1 MLAVGGPLKREDL
14 NMTDHHGGA
23 EAHTAASAGPTVA
36 QLDDDAPDPVEPPP
50 AGKTWL
56 DTVLQW
62 VAPIS
67 LLLNI
72 YLAYDKFAQEKIAQ
86 PGPHIARASIDGRGG
101 AALVELRRL
110 ADAFSAQF
118 PKPAIAQTPGW
129 ISFIDEQ
136 KKLPPIALRN
146 QVIRFLTVQNF
157 TSTAYEGLTVFT
169 SSGKIAD
176 VGLLAPNSTILV
188 FYKDESMLA
197 NGKVSYRLAGT
208 KDDLSVPVPEPPRDA
223 VETISNIS
231 KRGLQSLGSVPDASD
246 RLNNLLEILNRGAN

>member
-1 MLAVGGPLKREDL
+1 MA
-14 NMTDHHGGA
+14 DHHDSA
-23 EAHTAASAGPTVA
+23 EVHTATPGGPTVA
-36 QLDDDAPDPVEPPP
+36 QPDDDAPDPVDPPP
-50 AGKTWL
+50 ASKTWL
-56 DTVLQW
+56 ESVLQW

-67 LLLNI
+67 LLLNF
-72 YLAYDKFAQEKIAQ
+72 YLAYDKLTQEKIAQ

-101 AALVELRRL
+101 AALVELKRL
-110 ADAFSAQF
+110 ADAFSTQF
-118 PKPAIAQTPGW
+118 SKPSIAQTPGW

-157 TSTAYEGLTVFT
+157 TSTAYEGLTVLT

-197 NGKVSYRLAGT
+197 DGKVSYRLAGT
-208 KDDLSVPVPEPPRDA
+208 KDDVSLPVPPPPRDA
-223 VETISNIS
+223 IEIISNIS